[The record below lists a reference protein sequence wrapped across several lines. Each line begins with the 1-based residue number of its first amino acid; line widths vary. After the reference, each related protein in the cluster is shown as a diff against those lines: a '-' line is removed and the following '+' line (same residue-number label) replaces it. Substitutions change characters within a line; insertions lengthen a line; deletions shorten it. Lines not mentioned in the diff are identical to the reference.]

1 MKSMN
6 EDKSKKMNVTKET
19 KHIDYSIIGVDEAG
33 RGPLFGPVV
42 AAAVY
47 FDEGV
52 YVEGIADSKALSE
65 KQREELYNEIF
76 ARAKFGLGLAT
87 PEEIDLY
94 NIFHA
99 TELAMNRA
107 LKILSQFV
115 EIKNVFVDGKNL
127 KLEFP
132 AVFVVKGDSKIYQI
146 SAASILAKVTR
157 DKIIEKFHFQY
168 PEYNLIKHKGY
179 PTQEHLELLKKYGP
193 TPFHR
198 LSFEPVISLVSK
210 SLLDD
215 WFDKGLI
222 TEPRY
227 RHLLNLLEV
236 DLFGNTRRAKRKARS
251 E

>member
-1 MKSMN
+1 MTFVEENDSVRLFG
-6 EDKSKKMNVTKET
+6 DKPK
-19 KHIDYSIIGVDEAG
+19 IDYTVIGVDEAG

-52 YVEGIADSKALSE
+52 NIEGIADSKKLNE
-65 KQREELYNEIF
+65 KHREKLYNEIF
-76 ARAKFGLGLAT
+76 LHAKFGLGLAT

-107 LKILSQFV
+107 LEILSQFV
-115 EIKNVFVDGKNL
+115 EIKNVFVDGKSL
-127 KLEFP
+127 KLNFP
-132 AVFVVKGDSKIYQI
+132 AVCVVKGDAKIYQI

-157 DKIIEKFHFQY
+157 DKIIEKFHVQY
-168 PEYNLIKHKGY
+168 PEYNLIHHKGY
-179 PTQEHLELLKKYGP
+179 PTKEHIDLLQKYGP

-198 LSFEPVISLVSK
+198 LTFEPVLELLSLE
-210 SLLDD
+210 LLDD
-215 WFDKGLI
+215 WFSRGLI
-222 TEPRY
+222 SEIRY

-236 DLFGNTRRAKRKARS
+236 DLFGTIRTPKRKKRIGK
-251 E
+251 